1 MPRGP
6 GARADGPLAPPAGPS
21 GNIAV
26 AVFVTA
32 ACCALIAGTL
42 GDALP
47 RRPLLVFFVLLSM
60 GATLGTA
67 WVRTY
72 NQLLALRAVAGVAL
86 GTVPPL
92 VYSALADIFPATRRN
107 LATSLVTI
115 AATAGTLVGQVIS
128 GYVGATGG
136 WRRPFIILAVPC
148 LFLTLLLPF
157 VAREPSRGAAEP
169 ELRKRLAA
177 AAAALAA
184 AAGGGG
190 AAQGGAA
197 GRGASHDGAT
207 PVVEYGERVEM
218 RKLARVFAVPTN
230 LFIFAQSI
238 PSCVPWGV
246 LNTFVADY
254 VAQNRRM
261 GIVGAT
267 NALMVYAAGG
277 LIGTLGGAALT
288 QWLFNRRPHLV
299 GFVVAVSTAAGIG
312 PMLYIIRG
320 AYGPGHFAPLGG
332 SAFGAGILTCVAAP
346 ALRAAILCVNSP
358 ETRGSAF
365 AILIFLDSLGRGLGP
380 LGAASLSEKEGRMQA
395 FTTSISLWAISA
407 GFQAMLMGTLA
418 RDEAAMQAAL
428 RVAKLRGGTH
438 ALQEVRFEA
447 PAGEDE
453 DAGRP
458 RRGESTSEL
467 LGGEEGAVPQPPR

>member
-1 MPRGP
+1 M
-6 GARADGPLAPPAGPS
+6 
-21 GNIAV
+21 
-26 AVFVTA
+26 FVTA

-47 RRPLLVFFVLLSM
+47 RRPLLIFFVLLSM
-60 GATLGTA
+60 SATLGTA

-157 VAREPSRGAAEP
+157 VPREPSRGAAEP

-190 AAQGGAA
+190 AAQGAAA
-197 GRGASHDGAT
+197 GRGSSHDSAT
-207 PVVEYGERVEM
+207 PKVEYGERVEM

-288 QWLFNRRPHLV
+288 QWLFNRRPQLV

-320 AYGPGHFAPLGG
+320 AYGPGRFGPLGG

-380 LGAASLSEKEGRMQA
+380 LGAASLSEREGRMQA

-428 RVAKLRGGTH
+428 RVAKLRGSTE
-438 ALQEVRFEA
+438 ALAEVRFEA
-447 PAGEDE
+447 PPAGADE

-458 RRGESTSEL
+458 RRGESMTEL
-467 LGGEEGAVPQPPR
+467 LGGEQAAAPQPPR

>member
-1 MPRGP
+1 M
-6 GARADGPLAPPAGPS
+6 
-21 GNIAV
+21 
-26 AVFVTA
+26 T
-32 ACCALIAGTL
+32 
-42 GDALP
+42 
-47 RRPLLVFFVLLSM
+47 
-60 GATLGTA
+60 ATLGTA
-67 WVRTY
+67 WVRSY
-72 NQLLALRAVAGVAL
+72 EQLLALRAVGGVAL

-107 LATSLVTI
+107 LATSLVTVSS
-115 AATAGTLVGQVIS
+115 TAGTLVGQIIS
-128 GYVGATGG
+128 GYIGASKG
-136 WRRPFIILAVPC
+136 WRVPFIILSVPC
-148 LFLTLLLPF
+148 LALTLILPF

-169 ELRKRLAA
+169 ELRKRLAH

-184 AAGGGG
+184 MGSRRFG
-190 AAQGGAA
+190 AAAA
-197 GRGASHDGAT
+197 ETDPSHNGAT
-207 PVVEYGERVEM
+207 PAVEYGERVEL

-288 QWLFNRRPHLV
+288 QWLFNRQPRLV
-299 GFVVAVSTAAGIG
+299 GLVVAISTAAGIG

-380 LGAASLSEKEGRMQA
+380 LGAASLSERQGRMQA

-418 RDEAAMQAAL
+418 RDESAMQAHL

-438 ALQEVRFEA
+438 TLEALELGAA
-447 PAGEDE
+447 PAGAEG
-453 DAGRP
+453 DANGAGLA
-458 RRGESTSEL
+458 RRGDSTVQL
-467 LGGEEGAVPQPPR
+467 LGDDEEPSEVPLAR

>member
-1 MPRGP
+1 M
-6 GARADGPLAPPAGPS
+6 
-21 GNIAV
+21 

-32 ACCALIAGTL
+32 ACCALLAGAL
-42 GDALP
+42 GDVLS
-47 RRPLLVFFVLLSM
+47 RRPLIVFFVLLSM
-60 GATLGTA
+60 SATLGTA
-67 WVRTY
+67 WVRSY
-72 NQLLALRAVAGVAL
+72 NQLVALRAVAGVAL

-107 LATSLVTI
+107 MAAGLVTI
-115 AATAGTLVGQVIS
+115 SSTAGTLVGQIIS
-128 GYVGATGG
+128 GYVGVSG
-136 WRRPFIILAVPC
+136 WRKPFIILAVPC
-148 LFLTLLLPF
+148 MFLTLLLPF
-157 VAREPSRGAAEP
+157 VARDPNRGAAEP
-169 ELRKRLAA
+169 ELRKRILAA
-177 AAAALAA
+177 AAAIASRAT
-184 AAGGGG
+184 GRGG
-190 AAQGGAA
+190 AGAA

-207 PVVEYGERVEM
+207 PLSIEYGERLELG
-218 RKLARVFAVPTN
+218 KLARVFAVPTN
-230 LFIFAQSI
+230 LFIFAQSV

-246 LNTFVADY
+246 LNTFITDY
-254 VAQNRRM
+254 VAQNRGM

-267 NALMVYAAGG
+267 NAILIYAAGG

-288 QWLFNRRPHLV
+288 QWLFNRQPRLV
-299 GFVVAVSTAAGIG
+299 GLVVAISTAAGIG

-380 LGAASLSEKEGRMQA
+380 LGAASLSERQGRMQA

-418 RDEAAMQAAL
+418 RDESAMQAHL

-438 ALQEVRFEA
+438 TLEALELGAA
-447 PAGEDE
+447 PAGAEG
-453 DAGRP
+453 DANGAGLA
-458 RRGESTSEL
+458 RRGDSTVQL
-467 LGGEEGAVPQPPR
+467 LGDDEEPSEVPLAR